1 MKKNSTKGYLILG
14 ILFALVSVIVFVVP
28 AERAAAFWVAYAFS
42 AVSLAAQIVI
52 WKAAL
57 GREKPLKSKFLGL
70 PVVHIGVV
78 YLVAQIIALV
88 IFLSIPTLPV
98 WSAVIACA
106 VIAGVSAV
114 CMIASDVG
122 RGEIER
128 VEARVQSKVFRI
140 REMQTEV
147 ELLANAEKDA
157 AAKAALAQ
165 LAEKLRFSD
174 PMSDERLA
182 DLENRIGARIAE
194 LSTAAEKTAI
204 IEELDSL
211 LEERNRKCKILK

>member
-1 MKKNSTKGYLILG
+1 M
-14 ILFALVSVIVFVVP
+14 FVVP
-28 AERAAAFWVAYAFS
+28 VERTSAFWVAYAFS
-42 AVSLAAQIVI
+42 AVSFAAQIVI

-57 GREKPLKSKFLGL
+57 GREEGLKSKFLGL

-78 YLVAQIIALV
+78 YLVVQIIAFV
-88 IFLSIPTLPV
+88 VFLFIPTLPV

-122 RGEIER
+122 CGEIER
-128 VEARVQSKVFRI
+128 IEAKVQSKIFRI

-147 ELLANAEKDA
+147 ELLANAEKDT

-174 PMSDERLA
+174 PVSDERLA
-182 DLENRIGARIAE
+182 DLENRIGAKIAE
-194 LSTAAEKTAI
+194 LSTAADKAAV
-204 IEELDSL
+204 IEELNSL

>member
-28 AERAAAFWVAYAFS
+28 VERTAAFWVAYAFS
-42 AVSLAAQIVI
+42 AVSFAAQIVI

-57 GREKPLKSKFLGL
+57 GREKPLKSKSLGL
-70 PVVHIGVV
+70 PVVYIGVV

-174 PMSDERLA
+174 PMSDELLA
-182 DLENRIGARIAE
+182 DLENRIGAKIAE
-194 LSTAAEKTAI
+194 LSTAVDKTAI
-204 IEELDSL
+204 IEELNSL

>member
-28 AERAAAFWVAYAFS
+28 VERTAAFWVAYAFS
-42 AVSLAAQIVI
+42 VVSFAAQIVI

-57 GREKPLKSKFLGL
+57 GREETLKSKFLGL
-70 PVVHIGVV
+70 PVVHIGMG
-78 YLVAQIIALV
+78 YLAIQTLALGV
-88 IFLSIPTLPV
+88 FRFVPALPV

-140 REMQTEV
+140 REM
-147 ELLANAEKDA
+147 
-157 AAKAALAQ
+157 
-165 LAEKLRFSD
+165 
-174 PMSDERLA
+174 
-182 DLENRIGARIAE
+182 
-194 LSTAAEKTAI
+194 
-204 IEELDSL
+204 
-211 LEERNRKCKILK
+211 